1 MEHTGMA
8 KMFKYLED
16 TWVKGFLEASSSL
29 YEAAMLEFFANA
41 KVIAG
46 MIMLVA
52 MVNNPNCRSQGFTVK
67 LSVLLER
74 LVKADLGESVKLH
87 TQKVLNN
94 KSVHTYIKKNLN
106 VALPKEPEKAAV
118 EKLKKKKERVGKM
131 VKKQKVIVQQPVEAR
146 SQVALARSMSETS
159 LDADSCPLAGI
170 NKCSGAK
177 RKMVVESLDRRLLC
191 LFRQCLSQRRMDQEN
206 KEGDA
211 HC

>member
-1 MEHTGMA
+1 MAASFFVNAMQVDFECVLAMEHTGMA

-46 MIMLVA
+46 MI
-52 MVNNPNCRSQGFTVK
+52 
-67 LSVLLER
+67 
-74 LVKADLGESVKLH
+74 
-87 TQKVLNN
+87 
-94 KSVHTYIKKNLN
+94 
-106 VALPKEPEKAAV
+106 ALPKEPEKAAV